1 MFKDETRT
9 VSLLILITSCGTF
22 TDFFIVLTSNFQNVL
37 LFIWKFALFPFIS
50 SDFVVHVEITN
61 KKKVTIIFVVIVDL

>member
-1 MFKDETRT
+1 MFKDEART
-9 VSLLILITSCGTF
+9 INLLILITSCGTF
-22 TDFFIVLTSNFQNVL
+22 TDFFIVLTSNFENVL
-37 LFIWKFALFPFIS
+37 LFIWKFVLFPFIS